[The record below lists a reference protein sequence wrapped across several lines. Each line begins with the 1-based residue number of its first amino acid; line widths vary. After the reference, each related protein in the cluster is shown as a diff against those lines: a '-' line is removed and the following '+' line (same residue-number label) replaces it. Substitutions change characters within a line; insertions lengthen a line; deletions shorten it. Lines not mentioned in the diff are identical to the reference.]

1 MKYEEDRVQQAICQW
16 LEINR
21 YTYTFTGGGLIHSA
35 RTQRTANRL
44 GYRKGVSDLIV
55 WIPQGTICI
64 EVKKPA
70 TYRYSTKLGRLVV
83 DKPAGKQSDEQRA
96 FAAAVERIGGHHYIV
111 ATTVDDVIEFFR
123 KNGF

>member
-1 MKYEEDRVQQAICQW
+1 MKYEEDNVQVEICRW
-16 LEINR
+16 LDLKG

-55 WIPQGTICI
+55 WIRNGTVCI
-64 EVKKPA
+64 ECKKPA
-70 TYRYSTKLGRLVV
+70 AYRYSTKLKRMVIERA
-83 DKPAGKQSDEQRA
+83 AGKQTDEQKA

-111 ATTVDDVIEFFR
+111 ATTVADVIEYFK